1 MRRATLC
8 RRVCRDVLNLSI
20 HALRE
25 EGDAT
30 CPNLPPA
37 SRNFYPR
44 PPRGGRPA
52 LGPCWWRSQTF
63 LSTPS
68 ARRATHYHCHRPDRV
83 VISIH
88 ALREEGD
95 VLGHTV
101 LAALDLFL
109 STPSARR
116 ATSGRKC
123 DGLSAFHFY
132 PRPPR
137 GGRLDARDPMVITSI
152 ISIHAL
158 REEGDGCDHKTTGGS
173 KIFLSTPS
181 ARRATFTAAL
191 SGQKVYNFYPRPPR
205 GGRLTS
211 APRLTSSLL
220 FLSTPSARRATKAL
234 SSIGTW
240 IKKFLSTPSARRA
253 TAYFERGFTYGC
265 NFYPR
270 PPRGGRLPRRQ
281 HGKSSL
287 QFLSTPSARR
297 ATRPAFRISESSG
310 TFLSTP
316 SARRAT

>member
-137 GGRLDARDPMVITSI
+137 GGRL
-152 ISIHAL
+152 
-158 REEGDGCDHKTTGGS
+158 
-173 KIFLSTPS
+173 
-181 ARRATFTAAL
+181 
-191 SGQKVYNFYPRPPR
+191 
-205 GGRLTS
+205 TS